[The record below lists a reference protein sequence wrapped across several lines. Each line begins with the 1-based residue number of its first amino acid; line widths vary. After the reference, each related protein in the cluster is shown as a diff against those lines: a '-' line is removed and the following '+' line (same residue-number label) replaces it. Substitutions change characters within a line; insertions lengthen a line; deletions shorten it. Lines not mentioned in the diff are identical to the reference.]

1 MSTQRLAILMLG
13 ILLFAGAAFA
23 APVTFS
29 FTGLAQNTD
38 LGSSVTLTGSDGI
51 QKIIVTAWQ
60 GVSTTTV
67 NTARDVTYKCCGGDE
82 TGLGIFGATDA
93 EINAGQFMQLDLSM
107 LSSPS
112 LTLQL
117 GFSSFGPSQPGEDWA
132 LAWGNGNGKY
142 GTVFASA
149 NTNGPIFLNT
159 SGHRYLDIGAASG
172 NGLLGSVT
180 ETPEP
185 ASLALLMSGMAGMGS
200 FLRRRRK

>member
-1 MSTQRLAILMLG
+1 MTSQRFAVLLS

-29 FTGLAQNTD
+29 FTGLAHNTD
-38 LGSSVTLTGSDGI
+38 LGPSVTLTGSDGV

-60 GVSTTTV
+60 GTSTTV
-67 NTARDVTYKCCGGDE
+67 KNTARDVTFKCCDSDE
-82 TGLGIFGATDA
+82 TGLGIFGATDS
-93 EINAGQFMQLDLSM
+93 EINVGQFMQLDLS
-107 LSSPS
+107 LLGSPS

-117 GFSSFGPSQPGEDWA
+117 GFSSFGPSQPTEKWA
-132 LAWGNGNGKY
+132 LAWGNGNGIF
-142 GTVFASA
+142 GTVFNSA
-149 NTNGPIFLNT
+149 NTNGPITVFT

-185 ASLALLMSGMAGMGS
+185 ASLALLISGMAGMGS
-200 FLRRRRK
+200 FLRKKKK

>member
-1 MSTQRLAILMLG
+1 MTPQRLA
-13 ILLFAGAAFA
+13 LLVMSVLFFTGAALA

-29 FTGLAQNTD
+29 FSGLAQNTD
-38 LGSSVTLTGSDGI
+38 LGSSVTLTGSDGV

-60 GVSTTTV
+60 GTSTTTT
-67 NTARDVTYKCCGGDE
+67 NTARHVTYKCCGADE

-93 EINAGQFMQLDLSM
+93 EINVGQFMQLDLSL

-117 GFSSFGPSQPGEDWA
+117 GFSSFGPSQPTEKWT
-132 LAWGNGNGKY
+132 LAFGNGNGIF
-142 GTVFASA
+142 GTVFASS
-149 NTNGPIFLNT
+149 NTNGPITVLT
-159 SGHRYLDIGAASG
+159 AGHRYLDIGAASG
-172 NGLLGSVT
+172 NGLLGSIT

-200 FLRRRRK
+200 FLRRKRK